1 MSMKIE
7 FSDGAVLQSGSLD
20 HGVQLLLS
28 RDVFDN
34 LRNAL
39 ANLAIIEGKQGNVDL
54 ANDLLWLEA
63 KLQEAVITE

>member
-1 MSMKIE
+1 MKIE

>member
-7 FSDGAVLQSGSLD
+7 FSDGAVLQSGPLD

-39 ANLAIIEGKQGNVDL
+39 ASLAIIEGKQGNVDL